1 MGQCIIN
8 CSYFIINSPFLIKE
22 KISEIFCPKKKN
34 KHSYIPMEF
43 DDDIEEHATIMTSEE
58 INSMIQ
64 NQKNHNNNNNNIEE
78 YKIIKNKDDEDV
90 TLKKDIDLIKEEVKQ
105 IDIENNQDDNNN
117 NNNNNNNSD
126 EEDLDKIKKELLNN
140 NDEE

>member
-1 MGQCIIN
+1 MGQIIIN
-8 CSYFIINSPFLIKE
+8 FSYFIINSSFLIKE

-64 NQKNHNNNNNNIEE
+64 NQKNNEE

-90 TLKKDIDLIKEEVKQ
+90 NLKKDIDLIKEEVKQ
-105 IDIENNQDDNNN
+105 IDIENNNNN
-117 NNNNNNNSD
+117 ENNNNSD
-126 EEDLDKIKKELLNN
+126 DEDLDKIKKELLNN

>member
-1 MGQCIIN
+1 MGQIIIN
-8 CSYFIINSPFLIKE
+8 FSYFIINSPFLIKE
-22 KISEIFCPKKKN
+22 KIIEIFCPKKKN

-64 NQKNHNNNNNNIEE
+64 NQKNNEE

-90 TLKKDIDLIKEEVKQ
+90 NLKKDIDLIKEEVKQ
-105 IDIENNQDDNNN
+105 IDIENNNNN
-117 NNNNNNNSD
+117 NNENNNNSD
-126 EEDLDKIKKELLNN
+126 DEDLDKIKKELLNN

>member
-1 MGQCIIN
+1 
-8 CSYFIINSPFLIKE
+8 
-22 KISEIFCPKKKN
+22 
-34 KHSYIPMEF
+34 MEF

-64 NQKNHNNNNNNIEE
+64 NQKNNEE

-90 TLKKDIDLIKEEVKQ
+90 NLKKDIDLIKEEVKQ
-105 IDIENNQDDNNN
+105 IDIENNNNN
-117 NNNNNNNSD
+117 NNENNNNSD
-126 EEDLDKIKKELLNN
+126 DEDLDKIKKELLNN

>member
-1 MGQCIIN
+1 MGQIIIN
-8 CSYFIINSPFLIKE
+8 FSYFIINSPFLIKE

-64 NQKNHNNNNNNIEE
+64 NQKNNEE

-90 TLKKDIDLIKEEVKQ
+90 NLKKDIDLIKEEVKQ
-105 IDIENNQDDNNN
+105 IDIENNNNN
-117 NNNNNNNSD
+117 NNNENNNNSD
-126 EEDLDKIKKELLNN
+126 DEDLDKIKKELLNN

>member
-1 MGQCIIN
+1 MGQIIIN
-8 CSYFIINSPFLIKE
+8 FSYFIINSPFLIKE

-64 NQKNHNNNNNNIEE
+64 NQKNNEE
-78 YKIIKNKDDEDV
+78 YKIIKNKDDEEIN
-90 TLKKDIDLIKEEVKQ
+90 LKKDIDLIKEEVKQ
-105 IDIENNQDDNNN
+105 IDIENNNNN
-117 NNNNNNNSD
+117 ENNNNSD
-126 EEDLDKIKKELLNN
+126 DEDLDKIKKELLNN

>member
-1 MGQCIIN
+1 MGQIIIN
-8 CSYFIINSPFLIKE
+8 FSYFIINSPFLIKE

-64 NQKNHNNNNNNIEE
+64 NQKNNEE

-90 TLKKDIDLIKEEVKQ
+90 NLKKDIDLIKEEVKQ
-105 IDIENNQDDNNN
+105 IDIENNNNN
-117 NNNNNNNSD
+117 NENNSD
-126 EEDLDKIKKELLNN
+126 DEDLDKIKKELLNN

>member
-1 MGQCIIN
+1 MGQIIIN
-8 CSYFIINSPFLIKE
+8 FSYFIINSPFLIKE

-64 NQKNHNNNNNNIEE
+64 NQKNNEE

-90 TLKKDIDLIKEEVKQ
+90 NLKKDIDLIKEEVKQ
-105 IDIENNQDDNNN
+105 IDIENNNNN
-117 NNNNNNNSD
+117 NNNDNNNNSD
-126 EEDLDKIKKELLNN
+126 DEDLDKIKKELLNN